1 MFEKQ
6 CVMCYELTD
15 NYLFM
20 IAKTFTSSCEIF
32 VVTLDCFLAY
42 RQLYDC
48 EVYALFHS
56 AGCYHNRE
64 YLVVCS
70 HNDKRVQANFSI
82 II

>member
-6 CVMCYELTD
+6 CIMCYELTD
-15 NYLFM
+15 SYLFM
-20 IAKTFTSSCEIF
+20 IAKIFTSSREIV

-42 RQLYDC
+42 RQLYDS
-48 EVYALFHS
+48 EVYALFHN

-64 YLVVCS
+64 YLGVCS
-70 HNDKRVQANFSI
+70 HNDKMVRGNFSI